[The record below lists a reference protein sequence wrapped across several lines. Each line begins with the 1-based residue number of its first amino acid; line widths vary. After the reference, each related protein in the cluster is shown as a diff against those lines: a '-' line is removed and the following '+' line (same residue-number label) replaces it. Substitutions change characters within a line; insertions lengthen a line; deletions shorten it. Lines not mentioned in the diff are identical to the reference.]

1 MTPAEKQ
8 LLIEEFNSRKA
19 DIPPHLKG
27 GSIKSNKLP
36 QFYIHFRD
44 DLSIGEIEEKG
55 DGYIYHHSIN
65 K

>member
-8 LLIEEFNSRKA
+8 LLIEEFDSRKA

-27 GSIKSNKLP
+27 GSIKSNKLS

-44 DLSIGEIEEKG
+44 DLSIGEIEERGG
-55 DGYIYHHSIN
+55 DFTYHH
-65 K
+65 KVV

>member
-19 DIPPHLKG
+19 DIPPHLRG

-36 QFYIHFRD
+36 QFYIHFRG
-44 DLSIGEIEEKG
+44 DLSIGKIEERG
-55 DGYIYHHSIN
+55 RDYVYFYQIR
-65 K
+65 